1 MDSTEEED
9 TLAMNLKENI
19 IKHSTLMETQQMS
32 IKYPTSDSRNY
43 RQQEESKSH
52 GKSKTLE
59 IKKDRFE
66 KRNELLEF

>member
-1 MDSTEEED
+1 
-9 TLAMNLKENI
+9 
-19 IKHSTLMETQQMS
+19 METQQTS
-32 IKYPTSDSRNY
+32 IKYPTLDSRNY

>member
-1 MDSTEEED
+1 
-9 TLAMNLKENI
+9 
-19 IKHSTLMETQQMS
+19 METQQTS

-52 GKSKTLE
+52 KKSKTLE